1 MKDLGSV
8 PLKEPNKYSY
18 VRKIPNYI
26 IVSVVEPEPLFL
38 AGAGAKKKQLGTIIY
53 LFFLKFKMEIFQVK
67 GKSSWKLYLWVKVDS
82 KN

>member
-26 IVSVVEPEPLFL
+26 IVSVVEPEPLFWL
-38 AGAGAKKKQLGTIIY
+38 EPEPKKQLGTTIY

-67 GKSSWKLYLWVKVDS
+67 GL
-82 KN
+82 